1 MNPRGGHTSATP
13 PGAPYGTGRGGMPLR
28 VARLLKRRAELAE
41 AIAAVDRQLASE
53 WEAASKSASEPRDH
67 YPPGLGSGVDLGG
80 DSNRHD
86 SASTAAEPLAGTG
99 GARDKGRQPPLGVE
113 LAEAVLGLGLEAGEE
128 VG

>member
-53 WEAASKSASEPRDH
+53 WEAASKSASEPRD
-67 YPPGLGSGVDLGG
+67 PSQPGPGSGADLGG
-80 DSNRHD
+80 ESEKETTVTDIDR
-86 SASTAAEPLAGTG
+86 AT
-99 GARDKGRQPPLGVE
+99 VE
-113 LAEAVLGLGLEAGEE
+113 RYVRESGLE
-128 VG
+128 VHR